1 MTTLVIVQLIEKKAD
16 EIHDYYIKL
25 EELLHETINKETEEI
40 RNQLILK
47 DVKIN
52 KLQKQ
57 NKILGNNVKRMY
69 K

>member
-1 MTTLVIVQLIEKKAD
+1 MTTLDIVQLIEKKAD
-16 EIHDYYIKL
+16 EIYYYYIKL